1 MVKRI
6 VGVVVGLLLITVLI
20 VGYSFFRTPESAS
33 QPINAAT
40 PDDTV
45 SSPGETTYTL
55 VQAESEARFLL
66 DEVLRGSDFTVVG
79 TTNQVAADLS
89 FSLDD
94 PQGAEVGTIRV
105 NARTLATDSA
115 FRDRAIK
122 NRILYTD
129 DYEFVTFTPTELTG
143 LPDAATVGVAFEF
156 QMTGDLTITDVTR
169 PVTFDVT
176 VTPTAE
182 GTLTGSATTTFA
194 YADFELSIPA
204 SQAVQA
210 VADELRLEL
219 TFTAVEGA

>member
-1 MVKRI
+1 MCSSRSPFSSAIRFCK
-6 VGVVVGLLLITVLI
+6 
-20 VGYSFFRTPESAS
+20 TPESAS
-33 QPINAAT
+33 QPIEAAT
-40 PDDTV
+40 PEDTV
-45 SSPGETTYTL
+45 SVPGETTYTL
-55 VQAESEARFLL
+55 VQKDSEARFLI

-79 TTNQVAADLS
+79 ATNQVAGDLA
-89 FSLDD
+89 FSLDN

-105 NARTLATDSA
+105 NARTLATDSE

-143 LPDAATVGVAFEF
+143 LPDEVAVGEPFAF

-169 PVTFDVT
+169 PVTFDVS
-176 VTPTAE
+176 VTPTAAGALE
-182 GTLTGSATTTFA
+182 GLASATFP

-219 TFTAVEGA
+219 TFVAVEGA